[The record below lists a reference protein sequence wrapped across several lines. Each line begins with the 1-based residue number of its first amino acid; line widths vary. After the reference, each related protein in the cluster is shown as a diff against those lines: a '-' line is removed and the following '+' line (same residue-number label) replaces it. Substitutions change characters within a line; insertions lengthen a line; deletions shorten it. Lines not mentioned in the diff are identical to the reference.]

1 VREILEV
8 AVQHQD
14 VELLAIGAGP
24 ANLSLAIALEELAP
38 EVAAKSVII
47 EKHENAV
54 WQRGMLL
61 PWSQSQVSFL
71 KDLVTL
77 RNPRSA
83 FSFVNYLH
91 SVGRLDQFINLGSFT
106 PYRIEISDYLQWVAE
121 SLQRVQIQYGRA
133 CVSILPRQNP
143 DGEVTGWLVTTADGG
158 TIGARV
164 LVIGAGRDAHVPEQF
179 HDLPRHKV
187 IHSTEFG
194 GRVAELDPA
203 APHRFVVVGGA
214 QSAAEMLWATHQG
227 FPQAQC
233 TMVMRSIG
241 LNGYESSKFTNELF
255 YPSFVDEFH
264 AARPEARAQLLR
276 EMHRSNYA
284 GLAPAMLDTLY
295 RQMYLERLT
304 GGERLWMITMAE
316 IVDARLDGG
325 EDDGGEGEVVLT
337 LADRKS
343 GRRRELRC
351 DTVLLGTGFVPR
363 MPRMIQNLA
372 ESVGLAEA
380 TVDRAYRMRMP
391 DTVTAGCYLQGVN
404 EATHGIADSLL
415 SVLAARSGEIVAD
428 LLARRGT
435 RRLGTTLPLAS

>member
-38 EVAAKSVII
+38 EVAATSLII
-47 EKHENAV
+47 EKHENVA

-83 FSFVNYLH
+83 YSFVNYLH
-91 SVGRLDQFINLGSFT
+91 SVGRLDEFINLGSFT
-106 PYRIEISDYLQWVAE
+106 PYRLEISDYLRWVAE
-121 SLQRVQIQYGRA
+121 SLQRVQIQYGRECA
-133 CVSILPRQNP
+133 SIRPRTSTG
-143 DGEVTGWLVTTADGG
+143 GEVTGWLVTMSDGS
-158 TIGARV
+158 TIGARD
-164 LVIGAGRDAHVPEQF
+164 LVVGAGRDARVPEQF
-179 HDLPRHKV
+179 QDLPRDRV

-194 GRVAELDPA
+194 SGLAELDPS

-214 QSAAEMLWATHQG
+214 QSAAEMLWATHQS
-227 FPQAQC
+227 FPAADL

-255 YPSFVDEFH
+255 YPSFIDEFH
-264 AARPEARAQLLR
+264 SARPEARAQLLR

-284 GLAPAMLDTLY
+284 GLSPATLDTLY

-304 GGERLWMITMAE
+304 GTERLHMITMAE
-316 IVDARLDGG
+316 IADARIDGA
-325 EDDGGEGEVVLT
+325 DVVLT
-337 LADRKS
+337 LTDRKT
-343 GRRRELRC
+343 GRQRDLRC
-351 DTVLLGTGFVPR
+351 DTVLLGTGFVGG
-363 MPRMIQNLA
+363 MPRMVRDLA
-372 ESVGLAEA
+372 ASVGMAEA
-380 TVDRAYRMRMP
+380 TVDRAYRLRVP
-391 DTVTAGCYLQGVN
+391 DPVSAGCYLQGVN

-415 SVLAARSGEIVAD
+415 SVLAARSGEIVTD
-428 LLARRGT
+428 MLARRGS
-435 RRLGTTLPLAS
+435 RRLLATLPLAS